1 MSGGT
6 DRHGPSDADQRPVVR
21 IAFAGFWDDFD
32 PRDNF
37 FTRLLAPH
45 YQLVQ
50 TSEPDFVIHAAIG
63 KRRKDYRRYDCAS
76 IFYTGENRPPDWA
89 TTDWAFTFEH
99 TNHPRHFRLPH
110 WAFYADVAALVKPPD
125 YDPAAVLDR
134 KRKFCAF
141 VVSNPLCRTRNDFFR
156 RLSRYKPVD
165 SGGKVLNT
173 LGHRVGDK
181 FAFLADYKFTI
192 AFENESHPGY
202 TTEKVAEAMLVGS
215 LPVYWGDPL
224 VGRDFDTTSFL
235 SAHDTPGPRML
246 EDLVER
252 IVAVD
257 RDESLHEALL
267 ARPWYRGNR
276 VPRCADLDAILDRFT
291 EIIETPVARVAR
303 RAGPARRLGLDR
315 LPAFAASARRR
326 IIRRYRKVTRNA

>member
-1 MSGGT
+1 
-6 DRHGPSDADQRPVVR
+6 
-21 IAFAGFWDDFD
+21 
-32 PRDNF
+32 
-37 FTRLLAPH
+37 
-45 YQLVQ
+45 
-50 TSEPDFVIHAAIG
+50 
-63 KRRKDYRRYDCAS
+63 
-76 IFYTGENRPPDWA
+76 
-89 TTDWAFTFEH
+89 
-99 TNHPRHFRLPH
+99 
-110 WAFYADVAALVKPPD
+110 
-125 YDPAAVLDR
+125 
-134 KRKFCAF
+134 
-141 VVSNPLCRTRNDFFR
+141 
-156 RLSRYKPVD
+156 
-165 SGGKVLNT
+165 
-173 LGHRVGDK
+173 
-181 FAFLADYKFTI
+181 
-192 AFENESHPGY
+192 
-202 TTEKVAEAMLVGS
+202 MLVGS
-215 LPVYWGDPL
+215 VPIYWGDPL